1 MAEESARLIDGIT
14 KAQAGDWEGAHAIA
28 QALEGNAHGD
38 WLHAILHKIEGDE
51 GNSRYWYSRT
61 NQNYESYPD
70 AEAELSALRAV
81 LTY

>member
-51 GNSRYWYSRT
+51 SNSRYWYSRT

-70 AEAELSALRAV
+70 AEAELNALRAV